1 MGSRRS
7 PSTSGGTAR
16 RPSTGQVARS
26 RAQGGQGSQCPL
38 RGGHCRPKRK
48 FQVVRGLNNLGYSE
62 RYACQI
68 VSLDRSTYYG
78 IKFRKPNDREIRRLL
93 LADAIADIHAR
104 SRGTYGILRVKAALE
119 IEQGLIVNTKLV
131 KRIMREL
138 GIHGLPG
145 PKKGYKNL
153 KNART
158 CEDLVQ
164 REFTATRPNELWL
177 TDITEHP
184 TGEGKIYCC
193 AVLDL
198 YSRKVVGWAIDRR
211 CEAALVLDAI
221 NKAGASRTTSPSTV
235 IHSDHGS
242 QFTSWAF
249 TEDVRRLGLL
259 SSMGTVGDCYDNA
272 PMESFWGSMQIE
284 LLNRQKRR
292 TNLALAIAMAD
303 YIEHFYN

>member
-1 MGSRRS
+1 M
-7 PSTSGGTAR
+7 
-16 RPSTGQVARS
+16 
-26 RAQGGQGSQCPL
+26 
-38 RGGHCRPKRK
+38 
-48 FQVVRGLNNLGYSE
+48 
-62 RYACQI
+62 
-68 VSLDRSTYYG
+68 
-78 IKFRKPNDREIRRLL
+78 PNDREIRRLL

-131 KRIMREL
+131 KRVMREL
-138 GIHGLPG
+138 GLRGLPG

-153 KNART
+153 KNAPT

-164 REFTATRPNELWL
+164 RDFSATRPNELWL

-184 TGEGKIYCC
+184 TREGKLYCC
-193 AVLDL
+193 VVLDL

-211 CEAALVLDAI
+211 CEAVLVNDALA
-221 NKAGASRTTSPSTV
+221 KAGASRSTRPATV

-242 QFTSWAF
+242 QLTSWAF
-249 TEDVRRLGLL
+249 TENVRRLGLI

-284 LLNRQKRR
+284 LLNRQKWR
-292 TNLALAIAMAD
+292 TNLELAIAMAD
-303 YIEHFYN
+303 YIEHFYNPARRHSSLGYLTPSEFEDLHSTTTQQATLS